1 MQYQPTVSV
10 CTVTHNRH
18 RFLPLLKQN
27 IQTQSYPAELLQ
39 WVIVDDSTDLECNAP
54 SLSELGLGVTYHRLS
69 SKLPI
74 GRKRNLSHELCLG
87 DIIVYMDDDDFYPP
101 TRVEHAVD
109 ALVSSD
115 NLIAGSTY
123 LPILFV
129 KDCDFWIAGPYSKN
143 HATAGTFAFK
153 RELLSETSYQDDAVS
168 AEEKHFLK
176 NYTIPMVQL
185 QPLSTIVCI
194 AHASNTFNKDILRQ
208 QAINAGGSTAT
219 FKPFQYS
226 NDSQRSAIADIARL
240 YDSVG

>member
-1 MQYQPTVSV
+1 MQYQPTVTI
-10 CTVTHNRH
+10 CTITHNRH
-18 RFLPLLKQN
+18 RFLPLLGQN
-27 IQTQSYPAELLQ
+27 IQTQTYPARLLQ
-39 WVIVDDSTDLECNAP
+39 WVIVDDSTDFEFDVP
-54 SLSELGLGVTYHRLS
+54 SVSELGLGLTYRRLS

-153 RELLSETSYQDDAVS
+153 RELLAETSYQDDAVS

-185 QPLSTIVCI
+185 HPLSTIICI

-208 QAINAGGSTAT
+208 QAIKAGGSMKA
-219 FKPFQYS
+219 FKPFIYS
-226 NDSQRSAIADIARL
+226 NDSQRSAIADLARL
-240 YDSVG
+240 YESVG

>member
-1 MQYQPTVSV
+1 MQYQPTVTV
-10 CTVTHNRH
+10 CTITHNRH

-27 IQTQSYPAELLQ
+27 IQSQSYPAELLQ
-39 WVIVDDSTDLECNAP
+39 WVIVDDSTDLESHAP
-54 SLSELGLGVTYHRLS
+54 SFPGLGLGVTYHRLI

-87 DIIVYMDDDDFYPP
+87 DIIIYMDDDDFYPP

-153 RELLSETSYQDDAVS
+153 RELLVETSYQDDAVS

-185 QPLSTIVCI
+185 QPLSTIICI
-194 AHASNTFNKDILRQ
+194 AHASNTFNKDTLRQ
-208 QAINAGGSTAT
+208 QAIKAGGSTGT

>member
-1 MQYQPTVSV
+1 MQYQPTVTI
-10 CTVTHNRH
+10 CTITHNRH
-18 RFLPLLKQN
+18 RFLPLLRQN
-27 IQTQSYPAELLQ
+27 IQTQTYPARLLQ
-39 WVIVDDSTDLECNAP
+39 WVIVDDSTDLEFDVP
-54 SLSELGLGVTYHRLS
+54 SVSELGLGLTYRRLS

-123 LPILFV
+123 LPILFI

-153 RELLSETSYQDDAVS
+153 RELLAETSYQDDAVS

-185 QPLSTIVCI
+185 HPLSTIVCI

-208 QAINAGGSTAT
+208 QAIKAGGSTKA
-219 FKPFQYS
+219 FKPFVYS
-226 NDSQRSAIADIARL
+226 TDSQRSAIADLARL
-240 YDSVG
+240 YESVG

>member
-1 MQYQPTVSV
+1 MQYQPTVSI
-10 CTVTHNRH
+10 CTITHNRH
-18 RFLPLLKQN
+18 RFLPLLRQN
-27 IQTQSYPAELLQ
+27 IQSQSYPAALLQ
-39 WVIVDDSTDLECNAP
+39 WVIVDDSTNLESNAP
-54 SLSELGLGVTYHRLS
+54 SLPELGLGVKYHRLT

-101 TRVEHAVD
+101 SRVEHAVD

-143 HATAGTFAFK
+143 HAKAGTFAFK
-153 RELLSETSYQDDAVS
+153 RELLAETSYQDDALS

-185 QPLSTIVCI
+185 NPFSTIVCI

-208 QAINAGGSTAT
+208 QAIKAGGSTVT

-226 NDSQRSAIADIARL
+226 NDSQRSAIVDIARL
-240 YDSVG
+240 YDLVG